1 MTQDHAKEQ
10 AEAQYNSILELLEAD
25 DADEITDNA
34 LEVTVRSDWVPPY
47 ANTILTAA
55 EFMIL
60 LCTGGPAVRIIGELD
75 EHCQPCKARIEYQ
88 DWGTQWTTWHPADND
103 VLVDYA
109 SYFYFGE

>member
-10 AEAQYNSILELLEAD
+10 AEAQYNSIVELLEAGD
-25 DADEITDNA
+25 DEAITENA
-34 LEVTVRSDWVPPY
+34 LEVVVRSEWHLPGAP
-47 ANTILTAA
+47 LKA
-55 EFMIL
+55 EEFCIL
-60 LCTGGPAVRIIGELD
+60 LCTGGPAVRVIGELD